1 MEVDVGF
8 VVDLVEAFAVGV
20 VFVVDSGDESI
31 SRTSFS
37 FVREAFIFFVVFPF
51 LDCAGFLLEACL
63 LSVLPR
69 AHR

>member
-20 VFVVDSGDESI
+20 VFVVDSGDGSI
-31 SRTSFS
+31 STISVP
-37 FVREAFIFFVVFPF
+37 FVAFTFFFDFVLV
-51 LDCAGFLLEACL
+51 CAGFLLEACL

-69 AHR
+69 VHR